1 MVEAVLRESLN
12 VSVSTFG
19 LRPHPDAA
27 SAHLIPCGG
36 VLSTF
41 YAGSDTFGQVV
52 AVNHLV
58 FCLVRDFLEWSS
70 GSLDLY

>member
-36 VLSTF
+36 VLRLF
-41 YAGSDTFGQVV
+41 MQV
-52 AVNHLV
+52 
-58 FCLVRDFLEWSS
+58 RTR
-70 GSLDLY
+70 LDRLWRLII